1 MEESTQHKTFVTFGV
16 LINSLN
22 LVHVKF
28 DKNTNKKVKKKTIL
42 KELDGA
48 RIWKLEFKFQFS
60 HLNFICMT

>member
-28 DKNTNKKVKKKTIL
+28 DKNTNKKVKKKL
-42 KELDGA
+42 
-48 RIWKLEFKFQFS
+48 F
-60 HLNFICMT
+60 